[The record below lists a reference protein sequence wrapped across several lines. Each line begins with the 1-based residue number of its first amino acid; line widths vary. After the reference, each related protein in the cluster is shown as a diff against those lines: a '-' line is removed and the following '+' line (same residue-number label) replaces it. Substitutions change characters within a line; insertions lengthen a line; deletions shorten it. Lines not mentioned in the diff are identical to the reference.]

1 MEASDTTL
9 SKTNPSDYCIVIT
22 STDSR
27 ENAEL
32 ITRTLLEKRLVAC
45 VQSSQVKSAYR
56 WQGKV
61 ISEEEIRLELKS
73 KVSLYEKLKS
83 EIEKMHIYDVPE
95 ILMLPVTDGN
105 EAYLKWIETETATP
119 ADLCEPKQPTAPE
132 QAI

>member
-9 SKTNPSDYCIVIT
+9 CKTNPSDYCVIIT
-22 STDSR
+22 STDSQ

-32 ITRTLLEKRLVAC
+32 ITHTLLEKRLVAC
-45 VQSSQVKSAYR
+45 VQSGRIKSAYR

-73 KVSLYEKLKS
+73 KVSLYERVKS
-83 EIEKMHIYDVPE
+83 EIEKIHIYDVPE

-105 EAYLKWIETETATP
+105 ETYLKWIETETAAP
-119 ADLCEPKQPTAPE
+119 VELHEPKEQTASK
-132 QAI
+132 